1 MEEKSY
7 PKSKKLVSKDGTI
20 ALTWDGKLHSLDGPA
35 LIPQGNNKLA
45 EYHIFGI
52 KYSKDQFLEMKKN
65 QIGVPYHKTAAGKG
79 AQRG

>member
-20 ALTWDGKLHSLDGPA
+20 AFTWDNKLHNLEGPA
-35 LIPQGNNKLA
+35 LVPQGNKKLE
-45 EYHIFGI
+45 EYHIFGM
-52 KYSKDQFLEMKKN
+52 KYSKEQFLEMKKN
-65 QIGVPYHKTAAGKG
+65 QTGLPYHKTAAGKG